1 QVTVQGA
8 EAGLQRLGPLPRVAR
23 AGHLPPLHRHPPAQP
38 HRRDLRR
45 LRKRAVR
52 PHLRQ
57 PLVPGRRVVRALR
70 VRGDPG
76 QREHLRRRGDL
87 RALQHGGRRLALVPL
102 RVRPRVRAPLR
113 RARRRVLHLGQR
125 LPADRGPARAV
136 GAQRH
141 RAEGPQAAEV
151 EGAPLPR
158 HAAPHAVAKG
168 RVRGRQPGH
177 PDRAQEDPRGP
188 AAGVG
193 DGRALHPREDRGQS
207 HPRHRSVLR
216 EGRGVRGRDVRA
228 SWLLPARGGLH
239 HVHPGRGAL
248 LSRLPGGALAHHRP
262 LREGAGEVT
271 RVALV
276 ALGGAIGSVARYG
289 VGALAAQL
297 LGPTFPWGTLFVNL
311 SGSFLIALVMHVALT
326 GTAISL
332 EMRIFLTTGIMGGFT
347 TYSSFNYET
356 LALIDQ
362 RAYAL
367 ASLNLAAT
375 VVGCLL
381 AGVLGLASGRA
392 LAGA

>member
-1 QVTVQGA
+1 M
-8 EAGLQRLGPLPRVAR
+8 
-23 AGHLPPLHRHPPAQP
+23 
-38 HRRDLRR
+38 
-45 LRKRAVR
+45 
-52 PHLRQ
+52 
-57 PLVPGRRVVRALR
+57 
-70 VRGDPG
+70 
-76 QREHLRRRGDL
+76 
-87 RALQHGGRRLALVPL
+87 
-102 RVRPRVRAPLR
+102 
-113 RARRRVLHLGQR
+113 
-125 LPADRGPARAV
+125 
-136 GAQRH
+136 
-141 RAEGPQAAEV
+141 
-151 EGAPLPR
+151 
-158 HAAPHAVAKG
+158 
-168 RVRGRQPGH
+168 
-177 PDRAQEDPRGP
+177 
-188 AAGVG
+188 
-193 DGRALHPREDRGQS
+193 
-207 HPRHRSVLR
+207 
-216 EGRGVRGRDVRA
+216 
-228 SWLLPARGGLH
+228 
-239 HVHPGRGAL
+239 
-248 LSRLPGGALAHHRP
+248 
-262 LREGAGEVT
+262 T

-289 VGALAAQL
+289 VGALTAQL

>member
-1 QVTVQGA
+1 
-8 EAGLQRLGPLPRVAR
+8 
-23 AGHLPPLHRHPPAQP
+23 
-38 HRRDLRR
+38 
-45 LRKRAVR
+45 
-52 PHLRQ
+52 
-57 PLVPGRRVVRALR
+57 
-70 VRGDPG
+70 
-76 QREHLRRRGDL
+76 
-87 RALQHGGRRLALVPL
+87 
-102 RVRPRVRAPLR
+102 
-113 RARRRVLHLGQR
+113 
-125 LPADRGPARAV
+125 
-136 GAQRH
+136 
-141 RAEGPQAAEV
+141 
-151 EGAPLPR
+151 
-158 HAAPHAVAKG
+158 
-168 RVRGRQPGH
+168 
-177 PDRAQEDPRGP
+177 
-188 AAGVG
+188 
-193 DGRALHPREDRGQS
+193 
-207 HPRHRSVLR
+207 
-216 EGRGVRGRDVRA
+216 
-228 SWLLPARGGLH
+228 
-239 HVHPGRGAL
+239 
-248 LSRLPGGALAHHRP
+248 
-262 LREGAGEVT
+262 VT

-311 SGSFLIALVMHVALT
+311 SGSFLIALLMHVALT

>member
-1 QVTVQGA
+1 
-8 EAGLQRLGPLPRVAR
+8 
-23 AGHLPPLHRHPPAQP
+23 
-38 HRRDLRR
+38 
-45 LRKRAVR
+45 
-52 PHLRQ
+52 
-57 PLVPGRRVVRALR
+57 
-70 VRGDPG
+70 
-76 QREHLRRRGDL
+76 
-87 RALQHGGRRLALVPL
+87 
-102 RVRPRVRAPLR
+102 
-113 RARRRVLHLGQR
+113 
-125 LPADRGPARAV
+125 
-136 GAQRH
+136 
-141 RAEGPQAAEV
+141 
-151 EGAPLPR
+151 
-158 HAAPHAVAKG
+158 
-168 RVRGRQPGH
+168 
-177 PDRAQEDPRGP
+177 
-188 AAGVG
+188 
-193 DGRALHPREDRGQS
+193 
-207 HPRHRSVLR
+207 
-216 EGRGVRGRDVRA
+216 
-228 SWLLPARGGLH
+228 
-239 HVHPGRGAL
+239 
-248 LSRLPGGALAHHRP
+248 
-262 LREGAGEVT
+262 VT

-297 LGPTFPWGTLFVNL
+297 LGPTFPWGTLFVNV